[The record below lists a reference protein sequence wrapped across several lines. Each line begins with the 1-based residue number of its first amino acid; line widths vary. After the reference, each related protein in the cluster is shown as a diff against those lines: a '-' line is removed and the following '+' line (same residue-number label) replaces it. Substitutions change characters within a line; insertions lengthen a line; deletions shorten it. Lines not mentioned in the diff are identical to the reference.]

1 VKPRTTL
8 ERRWVSQAEAAEYLG
23 VTDRSVR
30 NYIRRGVL
38 PASRVRGGRT
48 IRIDVADLD
57 ALLRPV
63 PTTGGKAS

>member
-1 VKPRTTL
+1 VKL
-8 ERRWVSQAEAAEYLG
+8 LRRWYSQQEAAEYLG
-23 VTDRSVR
+23 LTDRTIR

-57 ALLRPV
+57 GLLRPV
-63 PTTGGKAS
+63 PSGRAI